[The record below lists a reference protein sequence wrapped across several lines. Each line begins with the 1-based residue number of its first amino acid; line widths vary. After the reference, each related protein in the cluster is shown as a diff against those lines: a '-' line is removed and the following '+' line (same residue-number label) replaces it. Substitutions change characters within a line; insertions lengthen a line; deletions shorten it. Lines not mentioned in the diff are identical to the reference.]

1 MARFDVYQNPI
12 AEQRKSVPYW
22 LDIQSDFLE
31 SLQTRVVLP
40 LRLRTDESLATQRL
54 NPCFEIED
62 RMVFAETQNLTAVP
76 RRLLRKHITSLR
88 PQETQLEDALDFLF
102 RGY

>member
-12 AEQRKSVPYW
+12 AEQRKTVPYW

-40 LRLRTDESLATQRL
+40 LRLRSDESLATQRL

-62 RMVFAETQNLTAVP
+62 RMVFAETQNLAAVP
-76 RRLLRKHITSLR
+76 RRLLKKRIASLHAEQ
-88 PQETQLEDALDFLF
+88 PQLEDALDFLF